1 MDLSFKDVVCVN
13 ENNITDRLKFDIE
26 TKQDVDTAFE
36 QLRKINYTKERL
48 SIVFTRKTPRPD

>member
-1 MDLSFKDVVCVN
+1 MDLSFKDVVCVKDD
-13 ENNITDRLKFDIE
+13 NITDRLKFDIE

-36 QLRKINYTKERL
+36 QLRKINYTKQGV

>member
-48 SIVFTRKTPRPD
+48 SIVFTRKAPRPD

>member
-1 MDLSFKDVVCVN
+1 MDLSFKDVVCVK
-13 ENNITDRLKFDIE
+13 EVTDRLKFDIE

-36 QLRKINYTKERL
+36 QLGKINYTKQRL

>member
-1 MDLSFKDVVCVN
+1 MDLSFKDVICVKD
-13 ENNITDRLKFDIE
+13 NNITDRLQFDIE

-36 QLRKINYTKERL
+36 QLRKINYTKQRL